1 MKSKLRGNIKVNVK
15 RTRRGNRK
23 RTMNKNISK
32 SLRLVGINAAG
43 LKNKILTFKK
53 LVKDLQPSVFFI
65 EETKFK
71 EEGKFKIDNFVIFEL
86 VRDSKE
92 GGGLALGCAKE
103 LNPVLVRKGD
113 EEVEAMSVDI
123 SVKSMRIR
131 CVVAYGC
138 QENSLVEK
146 KHKFWSFIEEEEYLP
161 GILIWFHPPV

>member
-1 MKSKLRGNIKVNVK
+1 MS
-15 RTRRGNRK
+15 
-23 RTMNKNISK
+23 
-32 SLRLVGINAAG
+32 
-43 LKNKILTFKK
+43 
-53 LVKDLQPSVFFI
+53 FI
-65 EETKFK
+65 EENKFK
-71 EEGKFKIDNFVIFEL
+71 DEGKFKIDKFVIFEL

-123 SVKSMRIR
+123 SVQSMRIR

-146 KHKFWSFIEEEEYLP
+146 KHNF
-161 GILIWFHPPV
+161 